1 MTFDAKPPVKIGIV
15 GCGRVTTSIHLPALR
30 FVPAARVVALSDSDP
45 EALDQAGSRFRIQRC
60 VADYRDLLDDQ
71 TIDALAICVPAP
83 FHVEIALAALAAGKH
98 LFMEKPLALTL
109 EDCDRLIERAA
120 GLQLQVMLGFNTRW
134 HRLARE
140 ARVLIRQD
148 VLGPLE
154 AVHGALTSYHE
165 DIPEWRK
172 KRASGGGVLLEM
184 AVHQFDLWRYLLDE
198 EVEEIHAYSRSGVWE
213 DEAATVTAR
222 LRGGALASVTLAECT
237 TANNRIEICG
247 RLGSLSLSFYRFDGL
262 GISATS
268 EIPGSIRSRITGLNK
283 FATELPKAIAG
294 LRRGGDW
301 FQSYVEEW
309 RHFADRIQTGL
320 PVECGLEDG
329 RRALAC
335 ALAAMES
342 AASGKSVSVLAK

>member
-1 MTFDAKPPVKIGIV
+1 MAFDAKPPVRIGIL
-15 GCGRVTTSIHLPALR
+15 GCGRVTTSFHLPALR
-30 FVPAARVVALSDSDP
+30 FVPAARVVALGDSDP
-45 EALDQAGSRFRIQRC
+45 EALGRAGCQFKVQRR
-60 VADYRDLLDDQ
+60 VADYRDMLDDQ

-98 LFMEKPLALTL
+98 VFMEKPLALTL

-120 GLQLQVMLGFNTRW
+120 GSKLQVMLGFNTRW
-134 HRLARE
+134 HRLARD
-140 ARVLIRQD
+140 ARTLIRQG

-165 DIPEWRK
+165 DLPEWRK

-184 AVHQFDLWRYLLDE
+184 AVHQFDLWRYLLDV
-198 EVEEIHAYSRSGVWE
+198 EVEEIHAYCRSGVWE

-222 LRGGALASVTLAECT
+222 LRCGALASATLAECT
-237 TANNRIEICG
+237 AANNRIQIYG
-247 RLGSLSLSFYRFDGL
+247 RLGSLSVSFYRFDGL
-262 GISATS
+262 DISATS
-268 EIPGSIRSRITGLNK
+268 DTPGSIRSRLTGLNK
-283 FATELPKAIAG
+283 FATELPKAIAS
-294 LRRGGDW
+294 LRRGGEW
-301 FQSYVEEW
+301 FQSYIEEW

-342 AASGKSVSVLAK
+342 AASGNSVSVLAK